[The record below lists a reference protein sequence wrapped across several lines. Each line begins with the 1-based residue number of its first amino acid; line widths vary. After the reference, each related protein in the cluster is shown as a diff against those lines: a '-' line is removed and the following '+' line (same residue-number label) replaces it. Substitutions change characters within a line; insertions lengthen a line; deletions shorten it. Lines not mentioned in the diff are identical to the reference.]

1 MRLRAGTGGATGVRR
16 RPSLTV
22 IACGAIGREMAD
34 VLALQ
39 GLVDVRI
46 IGLPA
51 VLHNRPDRIPI
62 AVAEVIIDVRS
73 SHPEARILVGYAD
86 CGTKGALADLC
97 HAEGVDLLPGA
108 HCYELFAGH
117 QQFMGFHDAEPGTF
131 FLTDYLVRNFDRL
144 VVASLGLDRHPELRD
159 AYFGNYRLALH
170 LAQADDPGLR
180 QAGQQAAERLGLEY
194 RRVVTGLEPFASSV
208 ASLPVVHH
216 AAA

>member
-1 MRLRAGTGGATGVRR
+1 MRLRASTGGAPSVRR

-51 VLHNRPDRIPI
+51 ILHNHPDLIPS
-62 AVAEVIIDVRS
+62 AVAEVITDVRS
-73 SHPEARILVGYAD
+73 SHLEARILVGYAD
-86 CGTKGALADLC
+86 CGTRGALADLC
-97 HAEGVDLLPGA
+97 TAEGVDLLPGA

-117 QQFMGFHDAEPGTF
+117 RQFMNFHDAEPGTF

-144 VVASLGLDRHPELRD
+144 VVASLGLDRHPQLRD

-170 LAQADDPGLR
+170 LAQADDLALS

-194 RRVVTGLEPFASSV
+194 QRVVTGLEPLAASV
-208 ASLPVVHH
+208 ASLPVIRH